1 MDSLSNLFIFEV
13 FHTYQHLMLPKLGT
27 VHVKVAGPDS
37 KVMLLRLVPRCCVSC
52 SSCQQALVDARARS
66 RAAQLYRATLATPP
80 PAPRSVF
87 CSGSA

>member
-37 KVMLLRLVPRCCVSC
+37 KVMLLRLWASAGGSDRRGC
-52 SSCQQALVDARARS
+52 SSRD
-66 RAAQLYRATLATPP
+66 
-80 PAPRSVF
+80 
-87 CSGSA
+87 G

>member
-37 KVMLLRLVPRCCVSC
+37 KVMLLRLP
-52 SSCQQALVDARARS
+52 
-66 RAAQLYRATLATPP
+66 RATLLCI
-80 PAPRSVF
+80 V
-87 CSGSA
+87 